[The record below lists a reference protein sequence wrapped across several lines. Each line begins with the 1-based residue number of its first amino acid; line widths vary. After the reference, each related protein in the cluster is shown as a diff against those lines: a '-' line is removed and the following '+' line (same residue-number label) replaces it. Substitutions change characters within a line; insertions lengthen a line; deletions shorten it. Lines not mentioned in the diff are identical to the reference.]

1 MTSMAAM
8 RKDGQKTCSRLLEAA
23 TTVFADKGYRDTTVA
38 AIAKEAGCNAAAV
51 NYHFGSKEQL
61 YAAVWRAAFDNVQ
74 AVFPI
79 DGGLPAAASAADRLQ
94 AFVQASINRVLSFGE
109 LGCAGQ
115 ILLMELGH
123 PTEAIEMVRLD
134 AIEPIRHWVDRI
146 MHDLL
151 GERATQRQVAF
162 CAMSVVHQVLA
173 LGFKHGKVPPPF
185 RDLDP
190 RRLKEDL
197 ADHIYRF
204 SMAGIEAVRQQIN
217 GNHHS

>member
-1 MTSMAAM
+1 MAAM
-8 RKDGQKTCSRLLEAA
+8 RKDGQQTCSRLLEAA
-23 TTVFADKGYRDTTVA
+23 TAVFAEKGYRDTTVA
-38 AIAKEAGCNAAAV
+38 AIARAAGCNAAAV

-61 YAAVWRAAFDNVQ
+61 YAAVWRAAFDKVQ
-74 AVFPI
+74 EVFPL
-79 DGGLPAAASAADRLQ
+79 DGGLPEAAPAQERLR
-94 AFVQASINRVLSFGE
+94 AFVQALVNRVLSFGE

-123 PTEAIEMVRLD
+123 PTESIEMVRLD
-134 AIEPIRHWVDRI
+134 AIEPIRHWVDEI
-146 MHDLL
+146 MRDLL
-151 GERATQRQVAF
+151 GERATQRQISF

-197 ADHIYRF
+197 AEHITRF
-204 SMAGIEAVRQQIN
+204 SIAGIAAIRLQIDQKP
-217 GNHHS
+217 